1 MLPLRTLIL
10 TLFISLSLPASA
22 SAGLEQQLYDLK
34 LSIRLLLLQY
44 YHVQADEQNTQL
56 QTELARQLDSAE
68 QQQLNVSAALRI
80 TSGQP
85 DPLPPQWQTFR
96 QLMQQ
101 NVEEIRNS
109 AFPELQV
116 VMLMREA
123 AHTMVRDIDTI
134 ASGLAQKNELT
145 LTEAQHWSRQQQ
157 MYLLDVTETYLERAA
172 SSMGANF
179 TIGVNINERCRLF
192 SDGLNGIQ
200 ADALPADAR
209 DALARVQSQW
219 VFIERT
225 ARDPEA
231 RLVPF
236 LVMRYTR
243 SILDQLNKISA
254 VG

>member
-10 TLFISLSLPASA
+10 IWFIGWAWPASA
-22 SAGLEQQLYDLK
+22 SAGLEQQLYELK
-34 LSIRLLLLQY
+34 LSVRLLLLQY

-56 QTELARQLDSAE
+56 QSELNRQLDQTE
-68 QQQLNVSAALRI
+68 QQQLNVSAALGK

-85 DPLPPQWQTFR
+85 NPLPPQWQTFR

-101 NVEEIRNS
+101 NVEEIRNK

-123 AHTMVRDIDTI
+123 AHNMVRDIDTI
-134 ASGLAQKNELT
+134 AAGLVQKNELT
-145 LTEAQHWSRQQQ
+145 FSEARYWSRQQQ
-157 MYLLDVTETYLERAA
+157 MQLLDVTETYLERAA

-179 TIGVNINERCRLF
+179 TIGANINERCRLF
-192 SDGLNGIQ
+192 SEGLRNIK
-200 ADALPADAR
+200 AESLPSAAS
-209 DALARVQSQW
+209 DALARVKSQW

-225 ARDPEA
+225 AQDPDA

-236 LVMRYTR
+236 LVMRYTH
-243 SILDQLNKISA
+243 SILDQLDKIAS
-254 VG
+254 VS